1 MLPSTSD
8 GQYQQ
13 PTFINNGTGADFSL
27 IRNYNGTDNY
37 RNQMN
42 PTSGGSLLRLTAGTT
57 YDWKFQTVAN
67 MAPDVNDSQNLIW
80 QIHDYNAGTS
90 PITVLGT
97 QNINDGTTVWY
108 FHGGSGTWKGTYKQ
122 GETDN
127 WEIQVKIATDSTG
140 TEKLWRNGVLVSSQT
155 GANYS
160 TSSQGYP
167 WWNFGPY
174 EWDWKSTHSSGQISN
189 LTSLDFVFNQM
200 NFGIV
205 Q

>member
-1 MLPSTSD
+1 
-8 GQYQQ
+8 
-13 PTFINNGTGADFSL
+13 
-27 IRNYNGTDNY
+27 
-37 RNQMN
+37 MN
-42 PTSGGSLLRLTAGTT
+42 PTQSGSLLRLSPGVT

-67 MAPDVNDSQNLIW
+67 MAPDVNYSQNLIW

-108 FHGGSGTWKGTYKQ
+108 FHGGSGTWKGTYTQ
-122 GETDN
+122 GATDT
-127 WEIQVKIATDSTG
+127 WEIQVKIAADSTG
-140 TEKLWRNGVLVSSQT
+140 TEKLYRNGVLVSSQT

-160 TSSQGYP
+160 ASSQGNP

-189 LTSLDFVFNQM
+189 LTSLDFKFNYM
-200 NFGIV
+200 NFGTL
-205 Q
+205 